1 MKYIHNFNNFLNEN
15 KTYNPTKRDIAEFIT
30 ALNLEMINKKIGS
43 FWEDHDAEGVHRFAI
58 GKYDHDH
65 YSDETIEGVF
75 LGIPVR
81 DPRQKDVRMI
91 ELELDSHD
99 SIQSEKIRNVFR
111 ELRLNLNVDNLIK
124 KYLEK

>member
-81 DPRQKDVRMI
+81 DPRQKDVRVI

>member
-111 ELRLNLNVDNLIK
+111 ELGLNLNVDNLIK